1 MGQHVVLVDDTE
13 INLRLLETLIA
24 RLDHCACHS
33 FSCPKTAL
41 TFCSENQV
49 DLVIVD
55 YMMPEMNGIE
65 LIRQLRQVSSQ
76 SSTPVLMITANE
88 AKSVRYDALESG
100 ADDFLTK
107 PVDAVEFLA
116 RTRNMLKLSA
126 ANRALHDRA
135 HWLNQE
141 VHKATLKIRE
151 SERDTVMHLAR
162 LAQYRDAETG
172 AHILRMAH
180 YSARIAKQL
189 GFSLEDQ
196 ELLLDAAAMHDIG
209 KVGIPDALLCKPGKF
224 EPHEFEA
231 MKAHARLGFELI
243 KDSQSEILQAGA
255 AVALG
260 HHEKFDGSGYPSGLR
275 GEDIPI
281 FSRIVAV
288 ADVFDSLTSK
298 RPYKSA
304 WPLNEAAQYLRDG
317 AGVHFDPR
325 CVDAFFQA
333 WDDILLIRERFADED
348 VGATS

>member
-1 MGQHVVLVDDTE
+1 MRQHVVVVDDTE
-13 INLRLLETLIA
+13 INLRLLETLIT
-24 RLDHCACHS
+24 RLENCDCHS

-41 TFCSENQV
+41 AFCSDNRV

-55 YMMPEMNGIE
+55 YMMPEMDGIE

-151 SERDTVMHLAR
+151 RERDTVMHLAR

-189 GFSLEDQ
+189 GFSLEEQ

-260 HHEKFDGSGYPSGLR
+260 HHEKFDGSGYPSGLK

-317 AGVHFDPR
+317 AGTHFEPL

-333 WDDILLIRERFADED
+333 WDDNLLIRERFADED

>member
-1 MGQHVVLVDDTE
+1 
-13 INLRLLETLIA
+13 
-24 RLDHCACHS
+24 
-33 FSCPKTAL
+33 
-41 TFCSENQV
+41 
-49 DLVIVD
+49 
-55 YMMPEMNGIE
+55 
-65 LIRQLRQVSSQ
+65 
-76 SSTPVLMITANE
+76 MITANE

-135 HWLNQE
+135 DWLNQE

-151 SERDTVMHLAR
+151 RERDTVMHLAR

-255 AVALG
+255 SVALG
-260 HHEKFDGSGYPSGLR
+260 HHEKFDGSGYPSGLK

-304 WPLNEAAQYLRDG
+304 WPLDEAAQYLRDG
-317 AGVHFDPR
+317 AGAHFDPR

>member
-24 RLDHCACHS
+24 RLDHCECHS

-41 TFCSENQV
+41 AFCNENRV
-49 DLVIVD
+49 DLVVVD

-65 LIRQLRQVSSQ
+65 WIRQLRQVPFQ
-76 SSTPVLMITANE
+76 NSTPVLMITANE
-88 AKSVRYDALESG
+88 MKSVRYEALEFG

-107 PVDAVEFLA
+107 PVDTVEFLA

-126 ANRALHDRA
+126 ATRMLQDRA
-135 HWLNQE
+135 QWLSQE
-141 VHKATLKIRE
+141 VNNATLKIRE
-151 SERDTVMHLAR
+151 REKDTVMHLAR

-209 KVGIPDALLCKPGKF
+209 KVGVSDALLWKPGKF

-231 MKAHARLGFELI
+231 MKAHSRLGFELI
-243 KDSQSEILQAGA
+243 KDSRSVILQAGA
-255 AVALG
+255 AIALG
-260 HHEKFDGSGYPSGLR
+260 HHEKFDGSGYPFNLA
-275 GEDIPI
+275 GEMIPLEA
-281 FSRIVAV
+281 RIVAI
-288 ADVFDSLTSK
+288 ADVYDALTSERQYK
-298 RPYKSA
+298 RA
-304 WPLNEAAQYLRDG
+304 WTIRETTDHMLAESEK
-317 AGVHFDPR
+317 HFDPKLLKL
-325 CVDAFFQA
+325 FFN
-333 WDDILLIRERFADED
+333 RTDELD
-348 VGATS
+348 YIQKTFSDRV

>member
-24 RLDHCACHS
+24 RLDHCECHS

-41 TFCSENQV
+41 AFCNENRV
-49 DLVIVD
+49 DLVVVD

-65 LIRQLRQVSSQ
+65 WIRQLRQVPFQ
-76 SSTPVLMITANE
+76 NSTPVLMITANE
-88 AKSVRYDALESG
+88 MKSVRYEALEFG

-107 PVDAVEFLA
+107 PVDTVEFLA

-126 ANRALHDRA
+126 ATRMLQDRA
-135 HWLNQE
+135 QWLSQE
-141 VHKATLKIRE
+141 VNNATLKIRE
-151 SERDTVMHLAR
+151 REKDTVMHLAR

-209 KVGIPDALLCKPGKF
+209 KVGVSDALLWKPGKF

-231 MKAHARLGFELI
+231 MKAHSRLGFELI
-243 KDSQSEILQAGA
+243 KDSRSVILQAGA
-255 AVALG
+255 AIALG
-260 HHEKFDGSGYPSGLR
+260 HHEKFDGSGYPSGLK

-281 FSRIVAV
+281 FCRIVAV
-288 ADVFDSLTSK
+288 ADVFDSLTSH

-304 WPLNEAAQYLRDG
+304 WPLDEAAQFLRDG
-317 AGVHFDPR
+317 AGSHFDPR
-325 CVDAFFQA
+325 CVDAFLDA
-333 WDDILLIRERFADED
+333 WEDILLIRERFADED
-348 VGATS
+348 VSTAS

>member
-1 MGQHVVLVDDTE
+1 MLQHVVVVDDTE
-13 INLRLLETLIA
+13 INLRLLATLIA
-24 RLDHCACHS
+24 RLENCDCHA

-41 TFCSENQV
+41 AFCSDNLV

-55 YMMPEMNGIE
+55 YMMPEMDGIE
-65 LIRQLRQVSSQ
+65 LIRQLREVSFQ

-107 PVDAVEFLA
+107 PVDAVEFVA

-126 ANRALHDRA
+126 ATRALHDRA
-135 HWLNQE
+135 HWLNLE

-151 SERDTVMHLAR
+151 RERDTVMHLAR

-209 KVGIPDALLCKPGKF
+209 KVGIPDALLCKPEKF
-224 EPHEFEA
+224 ELHEFET

-243 KDSQSEILQAGA
+243 KDSQSEILRAGA

-260 HHEKFDGSGYPSGLR
+260 HHEKFDGSGYPSGLK

-304 WPLNEAAQYLRDG
+304 WPLKEAAQYLRDG
-317 AGVHFDPR
+317 AGTHFDPL

-333 WDDILLIRERFADED
+333 WDDILFIRERFADED
-348 VGATS
+348 GHAVF

>member
-1 MGQHVVLVDDTE
+1 MRQKVVVVDDTE
-13 INLRLLETLIA
+13 INLRLLETLIT
-24 RLDHCACHS
+24 RFENCDCHS

-41 TFCSENQV
+41 VFCNENQV
-49 DLVIVD
+49 DLLVVD
-55 YMMPEMNGIE
+55 YMMPEMDGIE

-100 ADDFLTK
+100 ADDFLIK

-135 HWLNQE
+135 DWLNQE
-141 VHKATLKIRE
+141 VQKATLKIRE
-151 SERDTVMHLAR
+151 RERDTVMHLAR

-260 HHEKFDGSGYPSGLR
+260 HHEKFDGSGYPSGLK

-304 WPLNEAAQYLRDG
+304 WPLDEAAQYLLDG
-317 AGVHFDPR
+317 AGTHFDPR

-333 WDDILLIRERFADED
+333 WDDIILIRERFADED
-348 VGATS
+348 VGANS

>member
-1 MGQHVVLVDDTE
+1 MRQHVVVVDDTE

-24 RLDHCACHS
+24 RLENCDCHS

-41 TFCSENQV
+41 AFFSDNRV

-55 YMMPEMNGIE
+55 YMMPEMDGIE
-65 LIRQLRQVSSQ
+65 LIRRLRQVSSQ

-135 HWLNQE
+135 DWLNQE

-151 SERDTVMHLAR
+151 RERDTVMHLAR

-260 HHEKFDGSGYPSGLR
+260 HHEKFDGSGYPSGLK

-304 WPLNEAAQYLRDG
+304 WPLDEAAQYLRDG
-317 AGVHFDPR
+317 AGAHFDPL

>member
-1 MGQHVVLVDDTE
+1 MRQHVVVVDDTE

-24 RLDHCACHS
+24 RLDHCECHS

-41 TFCSENQV
+41 EFCSDNRV

-65 LIRQLRQVSSQ
+65 WIRQLRQMSSR

-107 PVDAVEFLA
+107 PVDAVEFVA

-126 ANRALHDRA
+126 ANRVLHGRA

-151 SERDTVMHLAR
+151 RERDTVMHLAR

-260 HHEKFDGSGYPSGLR
+260 HHEKFDGSGYPSGLK
-275 GEDIPI
+275 GEGIPI

-304 WPLNEAAQYLRDG
+304 WPLDEAAQYLRDG
-317 AGVHFDPR
+317 AGTHFDPL

>member
-1 MGQHVVLVDDTE
+1 M
-13 INLRLLETLIA
+13 
-24 RLDHCACHS
+24 
-33 FSCPKTAL
+33 
-41 TFCSENQV
+41 
-49 DLVIVD
+49 
-55 YMMPEMNGIE
+55 
-65 LIRQLRQVSSQ
+65 
-76 SSTPVLMITANE
+76 
-88 AKSVRYDALESG
+88 
-100 ADDFLTK
+100 
-107 PVDAVEFLA
+107 
-116 RTRNMLKLSA
+116 
-126 ANRALHDRA
+126 
-135 HWLNQE
+135 
-141 VHKATLKIRE
+141 
-151 SERDTVMHLAR
+151 
-162 LAQYRDAETG
+162 
-172 AHILRMAH
+172 RMAH

-260 HHEKFDGSGYPSGLR
+260 HHEKFDGSGYPSGLK

-317 AGVHFDPR
+317 AGTHFEPL

-333 WDDILLIRERFADED
+333 WDDNLLIRERFADED

>member
-1 MGQHVVLVDDTE
+1 MQQHVVVVDDTE
-13 INLRLLETLIA
+13 INLRLLETLIS
-24 RLDHCACHS
+24 RLDHCMCHS
-33 FSCPKTAL
+33 FTCPKTAL
-41 TFCSENQV
+41 AFCSENRV
-49 DLVIVD
+49 DLLIVD
-55 YMMPEMNGIE
+55 YMMPEMDGIE
-65 LIRQLRQVSSQ
+65 LIRQLRHLASQ
-76 SSTPVLMITANE
+76 TSTPVLMVTANE
-88 AKSVRYDALESG
+88 AKSVRYDALASG
-100 ADDFLTK
+100 ADDFITK

-116 RTRNMLKLSA
+116 RSRNMLKLSA
-126 ANRALHDRA
+126 ATRALHERA
-135 HWLNQE
+135 QWLHQE
-141 VHKATLKIRE
+141 VQQATLKIRE
-151 SERDTVMHLAR
+151 RERDTVMHLAQ

-231 MKAHARLGFELI
+231 MKAHTRLGFDLI

-260 HHEKFDGSGYPSGLR
+260 HHEKFDGSGYPSGLK

-281 FSRIVAV
+281 FCRIVAV

-298 RPYKSA
+298 RPYKPA
-304 WPLNEAAQYLRDG
+304 WPLEEAAQYLRDG
-317 AGVHFDPR
+317 AGTHFDPR
-325 CVDAFFQA
+325 CVEAFLQA
-333 WDDILLIRERFADED
+333 WSDILRIRERFADAED
-348 VGATS
+348 PAAL

>member
-1 MGQHVVLVDDTE
+1 
-13 INLRLLETLIA
+13 
-24 RLDHCACHS
+24 
-33 FSCPKTAL
+33 
-41 TFCSENQV
+41 
-49 DLVIVD
+49 
-55 YMMPEMNGIE
+55 
-65 LIRQLRQVSSQ
+65 
-76 SSTPVLMITANE
+76 
-88 AKSVRYDALESG
+88 
-100 ADDFLTK
+100 
-107 PVDAVEFLA
+107 VEFLA

-126 ANRALHDRA
+126 ATRALHGRA

-141 VHKATLKIRE
+141 VQKATLKIRE
-151 SERDTVMHLAR
+151 RERDTVMHLAR

-172 AHILRMAH
+172 AHILRMAL
-180 YSARIAKQL
+180 YSARIAKEL

-260 HHEKFDGSGYPSGLR
+260 HHEKFDGSGYPSGLK

-317 AGVHFDPR
+317 AGTHFDPL

-348 VGATS
+348 VDATS

>member
-1 MGQHVVLVDDTE
+1 
-13 INLRLLETLIA
+13 
-24 RLDHCACHS
+24 
-33 FSCPKTAL
+33 
-41 TFCSENQV
+41 
-49 DLVIVD
+49 
-55 YMMPEMNGIE
+55 
-65 LIRQLRQVSSQ
+65 
-76 SSTPVLMITANE
+76 
-88 AKSVRYDALESG
+88 
-100 ADDFLTK
+100 
-107 PVDAVEFLA
+107 
-116 RTRNMLKLSA
+116 
-126 ANRALHDRA
+126 
-135 HWLNQE
+135 
-141 VHKATLKIRE
+141 
-151 SERDTVMHLAR
+151 MHLAR

-180 YSARIAKQL
+180 YSTRIAKQL

-224 EPHEFEA
+224 EAHEFEA

-243 KDSQSEILQAGA
+243 KDSQSEILRAGA

-260 HHEKFDGSGYPSGLR
+260 HHEKFDGSGYPSGLK

-304 WPLNEAAQYLRDG
+304 WPLDEAAQYLRDG
-317 AGVHFDPR
+317 AGTHFDPR

-348 VGATS
+348 VGANS

>member
-1 MGQHVVLVDDTE
+1 MRQHAVVVDDTE

-24 RLDHCACHS
+24 RLENCDCHS

-41 TFCSENQV
+41 AFCSDNRV

-55 YMMPEMNGIE
+55 YMMPEMDGIE

-135 HWLNQE
+135 DWLNQE

-151 SERDTVMHLAR
+151 RERDTVMHLAR

-260 HHEKFDGSGYPSGLR
+260 HHEKFDGSGYPSGLK

-304 WPLNEAAQYLRDG
+304 WPLDEAAQYLRDG
-317 AGVHFDPR
+317 AGTHFDPL

>member
-1 MGQHVVLVDDTE
+1 MRQKVVVVDDTE

-24 RLDHCACHS
+24 RLENCDCHS
-33 FSCPKTAL
+33 FSCPKTGLA
-41 TFCSENQV
+41 FCRDNQV

-55 YMMPEMNGIE
+55 YMMPEMDGIE

-76 SSTPVLMITANE
+76 NSTPVLMITANE
-88 AKSVRYDALESG
+88 SKSVRYDALESG

-126 ANRALHDRA
+126 ATRALHDRA
-135 HWLNQE
+135 DWLNQE

-151 SERDTVMHLAR
+151 RERDTVMHLAR

-260 HHEKFDGSGYPSGLR
+260 HHEKFDGSGYPSGLK

-304 WPLNEAAQYLRDG
+304 WPLDEAAQYLRDG
-317 AGVHFDPR
+317 AGTHFDPR

-348 VGATS
+348 VGANS